1 MYSLFYLVSVFVR
14 RGGNGL
20 PEATAKDGL
29 QDCLLFH
36 IHQVVVRCHGCRS
49 VARCFQYPFGSIP
62 THVKERAE
70 VRHLHAAILGYF
82 VTKDL
87 ELAGSSRRPSLRM
100 LFK

>member
-1 MYSLFYLVSVFVR
+1 MYSLFYLVYVSVR

-20 PEATAKDGL
+20 PEAIAKAGL
-29 QDCLLFH
+29 QVCLLFH
-36 IHQVVVRCHGCRS
+36 IHQVVVRCHGYRS

-62 THVKERAE
+62 TYVKERTE

>member
-1 MYSLFYLVSVFVR
+1 MYSLFYLVSFPS
-14 RGGNGL
+14 GE
-20 PEATAKDGL
+20 EAMGSQKPLRMPAFRTAS
-29 QDCLLFH
+29 FFFM
-36 IHQVVVRCHGCRS
+36 HQVVVRSHGYRS

-62 THVKERAE
+62 TYVKERTE
-70 VRHLHAAILGYF
+70 VCHLHAAILGYF